1 MKRLTKVT
9 LKTLAVLAIVAS
21 SIAVGP
27 GWGVAIG
34 TLVIIVIVVVGG
46 VVDHFVEKKGWLPFG
61 GPRPRRRRDD
71 EVATP
76 QQTEGADNEEIEE
89 GTKPQHSDNREV
101 PPPDR

>member
-61 GPRPRRRRDD
+61 GPR
-71 EVATP
+71 
-76 QQTEGADNEEIEE
+76 TEGADNEEIEE